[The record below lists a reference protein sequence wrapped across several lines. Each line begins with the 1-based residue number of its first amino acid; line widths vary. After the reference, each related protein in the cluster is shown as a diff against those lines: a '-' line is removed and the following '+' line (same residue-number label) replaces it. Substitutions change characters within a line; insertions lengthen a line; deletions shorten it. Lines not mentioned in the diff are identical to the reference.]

1 MIILAFDSSASPA
14 SVALYED
21 GFLKGEF
28 YMNTSLTHS
37 QTLMLLAEKLLEFT
51 QTDIKN
57 VDVFAVN
64 AGPGSFTGV
73 RIGVSCVK
81 GMAMALGKPCVSVST
96 LEAMAQNLEVFNGL
110 ICAVMDARCSQVYNA
125 LFMTENGK
133 INRLCEDRALSIA
146 ELETEL
152 SDFSDGEIMLVGDG
166 ANICYEN
173 MKQLEG
179 IKLAPQNLRYQRAYG
194 TAVVAYKKAEN
205 GETISSEELVPLYL
219 RLPQAERELKKKQEL
234 KK

>member
-1 MIILAFDSSASPA
+1 MLVFSFDSSASPA
-14 SVALYED
+14 SAALLEN

-51 QTDIKN
+51 KTDVKD
-57 VDVFAVN
+57 VDIFAVN

-81 GMAMALGKPCVSVST
+81 GMAMAINKPCVSVST
-96 LEAMAQNLEVFNGL
+96 LEAMAQNLAFSEGI

-125 LFMTENGK
+125 LFMAENGK
-133 INRLCEDRALSIA
+133 ITRLCEDRALSID
-146 ELETEL
+146 ELGSEL
-152 SDFSDGEIMLVGDG
+152 DKFKNGRITLVGDG
-166 ANICYEN
+166 ADICFDRLKDN
-173 MKQLEG
+173 ADNL
-179 IKLAPQNLRYQRAYG
+179 KLAPPNLRYQRAYG
-194 TAVVAYKKAEN
+194 TAVVAYEKAQR

-219 RLPQAERELKKKQEL
+219 RLPQAERELKKKLEN
-234 KK
+234 K

>member
-1 MIILAFDSSASPA
+1 MIILSLDSSASPA

-51 QTDIKN
+51 KTDIKD
-57 VDVFAVN
+57 VDVFAVD

-81 GMAMALGKPCVSVST
+81 GMAMALNKPCVSVST
-96 LEAMAQNLEVFNGL
+96 LETMAQNLTVFDGL

-125 LFMTENGK
+125 LFTSENGK
-133 INRLCEDRALSIA
+133 ITRVCEDRALSIQ
-146 ELETEL
+146 ELENEL
-152 SDFSDGEIMLVGDG
+152 MDFSDRNIMLVGDG
-166 ANICYEN
+166 ANICFEN
-173 MKQLEG
+173 MKR
-179 IKLAPQNLRYQRAYG
+179 IDNIRLAPQNLIYQRAYG
-194 TAVVAYKKAEN
+194 TAVAAYEKAQN
-205 GETISSEELVPLYL
+205 GETVSSEELVPLYL
-219 RLPQAERELKKKQEL
+219 RVPQAERELKKKQEL